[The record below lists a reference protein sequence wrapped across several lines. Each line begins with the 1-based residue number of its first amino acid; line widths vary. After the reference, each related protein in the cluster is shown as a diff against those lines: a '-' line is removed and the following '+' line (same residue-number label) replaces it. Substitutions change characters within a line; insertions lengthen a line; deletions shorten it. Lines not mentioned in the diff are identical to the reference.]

1 MLNKNLGLYFSSYIS
16 DRKSFFKSVL
26 REKALCYTY
35 ICNVSNRSCHENG
48 SVVFDVDLD
57 HAAWLVYV
65 DAIFHEAFFVCGNG
79 CCAAS
84 CSGSFGVTGAALPD
98 FDVQVAL
105 IDLAADL

>member
-1 MLNKNLGLYFSSYIS
+1 MRKTLCHAHISYIS
-16 DRKSFFKSVL
+16 NTSGHVDRIV
-26 REKALCYTY
+26 
-35 ICNVSNRSCHENG
+35 I
-48 SVVFDVDLD
+48 FDIDLD
-57 HAAWLVYV
+57 YAARLIYV
-65 DAIFHEAFFVCGNG
+65 DAAFGQPQSVCCNG